1 MKDILWI
8 LCKTIVRI
16 CVAGILIYSA
26 VSTFILPWISLYFPS
41 EKMHETDTSQLE
53 YSSSFNDLGSL
64 IVDDLQIFS
73 NDLMRAFYLSGVGLS
88 HLLKEQQYRS
98 FFLHSFLLLTD
109 TDSIILSSPS
119 TAADLEH
126 FGYELFSNVSQQQ
139 NGTNIFLSPT
149 SIALALSMCIAG
161 ARDETLN
168 QALRVLHASSIEALT
183 KTVEQIMHMISMTAH
198 NKKVEFK
205 LANRLYASKAYKI
218 QDDYLKLVQNSF
230 QSDVKL
236 EDFENNRNE
245 VVQTINAWVEE
256 QTNRLIQNLLS
267 TDAVPTNTRLIIVN
281 CIYFKGIWKNRFP
294 EILTKKA
301 DFYEANGHISKID
314 VMFQTGKY
322 AYAEN
327 DDLHAQIA
335 HLPYQSDNENIQF
348 AFAVILPK
356 QDISLDEVERKLAL
370 QPDLMQLVLSDHNTS
385 MTELL
390 LYLPKF
396 KMKASLKL
404 GDVLKQLGMENAFN
418 STANFTGITSQQD
431 GEDGIF
437 ISEVIHKAFIDV
449 NEQGTKAAAA
459 TAGVTS
465 VLFSATALKPMP
477 ILFKADRP
485 FLFFIRESRQNIV
498 LFSGKLVSPPSA
510 L

>member
-1 MKDILWI
+1 
-8 LCKTIVRI
+8 
-16 CVAGILIYSA
+16 
-26 VSTFILPWISLYFPS
+26 
-41 EKMHETDTSQLE
+41 
-53 YSSSFNDLGSL
+53 
-64 IVDDLQIFS
+64 
-73 NDLMRAFYLSGVGLS
+73 MRAFYLSGVGLS

-449 NEQGTKAAAA
+449 NEQGKEKETIPRPFGYISVPGVTEYLCFGSFNFTHILERTKAAAA

>member
-26 VSTFILPWISLYFPS
+26 VSSFILPWISLYFPS

-53 YSSSFNDLGSL
+53 YSSSFN
-64 IVDDLQIFS
+64 
-73 NDLMRAFYLSGVGLS
+73 GL
-88 HLLKEQQYRS
+88 
-98 FFLHSFLLLTD
+98 D

-198 NKKVEFK
+198 NKK
-205 LANRLYASKAYKI
+205 
-218 QDDYLKLVQNSF
+218 
-230 QSDVKL
+230 
-236 EDFENNRNE
+236 
-245 VVQTINAWVEE
+245 
-256 QTNRLIQNLLS
+256 
-267 TDAVPTNTRLIIVN
+267 
-281 CIYFKGIWKNRFP
+281 GIWKNRFP

-327 DDLHAQIA
+327 NDLHAQIA

-348 AFAVILPK
+348 AFTVILPK

-404 GDVLKQLGMENAFN
+404 DDVLKQLGMENAFN